1 MLDGLSIFLIFDRTY
16 KPHLI
21 NTMRKQPLQLFSAYL
36 GLLFK
41 FAGFRVARAAGLLL
55 ISGLLQGFSLLMLIP
70 LLGLSGLSSSSAGT
84 DPISLAVETLMSQL
98 GISYSLAGVL
108 IFFLLII
115 AAEAIF
121 TRYRTIVLNALSLDF
136 TNHLRNALYQK
147 ISSASWQF
155 HSQSHS
161 SESMHLLDNAVRKI
175 GAGTS
180 YTLQLFVLI
189 FQAMVYLFVA
199 SRLSV
204 PMTLAM
210 LVSGFLLYALI
221 IPVNRKVFLHGE
233 KTVKASQALYRNM
246 VDFFSSLKL
255 AKSYNRTGRHIKEFE
270 QTGKTLLSHEKA
282 VVAASASAQMW
293 LRIFSVSLLCG
304 FVYIALSY
312 MHMGIERVLVLIVV
326 VNRLH
331 SVFASGQSLWQAL
344 LQTLPGFDTWQQ
356 AMQTFERHEEP
367 RQSVDTPLPPL
378 KNNVRLEDIC
388 FQYQGDS
395 NRPVL
400 RDVSITFPANKTTA
414 ISGPSGSGKSTLAD
428 ILMGLLLPD
437 SGKVYVDDT
446 PLTPDLLS
454 SWREHIAYVPQ
465 DASLFDGSI
474 RANLQWISD
483 ESFSDEQLWAALD
496 AASAGDFIR
505 QLPGQL
511 DTLAGER
518 GVKLSGGERQRIAL
532 ARALLKKPALLILDE
547 ATSALDQQNEG
558 RILDALAK
566 LQGHMAIIIIAH
578 RQSTIEHA
586 DSVVS
591 LEL

>member
-1 MLDGLSIFLIFDRTY
+1 MG
-16 KPHLI
+16 
-21 NTMRKQPLQLFSAYL
+21 
-36 GLLFK
+36 
-41 FAGFRVARAAGLLL
+41 
-55 ISGLLQGFSLLMLIP
+55 
-70 LLGLSGLSSSSAGT
+70 
-84 DPISLAVETLMSQL
+84 QL

-121 TRYRTIVLNALSLDF
+121 TRYRTVVLNALSLDF
-136 TNHLRNALYQK
+136 THHLRNALYQK
-147 ISSASWQF
+147 IGDASWLF
-155 HSQSHS
+155 HSRNHS

-180 YTLQLFVLI
+180 YILQLFVLI

-199 SRLSV
+199 SRLSI
-204 PMTLAM
+204 PMTLVM
-210 LVSGFLLYALI
+210 LTSGIFLYTLI
-221 IPVNRKVFLHGE
+221 IPVNRKVLQHGE
-233 KTVKASQALYRNM
+233 KTVEASRTLYRNM
-246 VDFFSSLKL
+246 VDFFSGLKL

-270 QTGKTLLSHEKA
+270 QTGKMLLSHEKA

-304 FVYIALSY
+304 FVYIALTY

-326 VNRLH
+326 VNRLYG
-331 SVFASGQSLWQAL
+331 VFANGQSLWQSL

-356 AMQTFERHEEP
+356 AMQTFEHHEDP
-367 RQSVDTPLPPL
+367 RQFVDTPLLPL
-378 KNNVRLEDIC
+378 KNDVRLEDIC
-388 FQYQGDS
+388 FQYQGDN

-400 RDVSITFPANKTTA
+400 RDISITFPANKTTA

-437 SGKVYVDDT
+437 SGKIYVDDT
-446 PLTPDLLS
+446 QLTPELLS

-465 DASLFDGSI
+465 NVPLFDGSI

-483 ESFSDEQLWAALD
+483 ENFSDEQLWAALD
-496 AASAGDFIR
+496 AASAGEFVR
-505 QLPGQL
+505 RMPEQL

-518 GVKLSGGERQRIAL
+518 GVRLSGGELQRIAL

-547 ATSALDQQNEG
+547 ATSALDQQNER
-558 RILDALAK
+558 RILDALAN
-566 LQGHMAIIIIAH
+566 LQGHMTIIIIAH
-578 RQSTIEHA
+578 RQSTIERA

-591 LEL
+591 LKL